1 MIFESIRRTLALA
14 AVIAAASACSVN
26 PLSPGMVAAPNV
38 PSTFLGRCVEI
49 QGSVAVATRD
59 VTFEVWDGATI
70 DGDIISLIVNGVTV
84 LSEFELDGPLNKKA
98 VPVRL
103 ANNGYNYVLLFAHNT
118 GTLFPNTAA
127 LSVDDGT
134 TVQQL
139 VISANLTTNGAY
151 HITLGNVPA
160 PQIGGSTCG

>member
-1 MIFESIRRTLALA
+1 MMKGKAWRAMVVAVAWGA
-14 AVIAAASACSVN
+14 AVACSVN
-26 PLSPGMVAAPNV
+26 PLDPGAVDSPNV
-38 PSTFLGRCVEI
+38 PTTFLGRCVEV
-49 QGSVAVATRD
+49 QGSVAVTTRD
-59 VTFEVWDGATI
+59 VTLEVWDGATI

-84 LSEFELDGPLNKKA
+84 LSEFELDGPPNKKA

-103 ANNGYNYVLLFAHNT
+103 ANSGFNYVLLFAHNT

-127 LSVDDGT
+127 LSVDDGVS
-134 TVQQL
+134 VQQL

-151 HITLGNVPA
+151 HVTLGNVPA

>member
-1 MIFESIRRTLALA
+1 MRLDCVCRVLAVAA
-14 AVIAAASACSVN
+14 AVVTATACSVN
-26 PLSPGMVAAPNV
+26 PLSPGTVDAPNV
-38 PSTFLGRCVEI
+38 PTTFLGRCVDI

-103 ANNGYNYVLLFAHNT
+103 ANTGYNYVLLFAHNT

-127 LSVDDGT
+127 LSVDDGAK
-134 TVQQL
+134 VEQL

-151 HITLGNVPA
+151 HITLGNVPT